1 MTLNSRFT
9 INGASGGGG
18 LLQPDKDLL
27 DDLAVATA
35 TGDYFFMEKSEDNSS
50 FTFSNLDKNKGYKF
64 YAFGSRLATQV
75 RTAIYI
81 LSGENTD
88 QGELQAAGTNCGGTG
103 INQNIQNVYAS
114 EVIFPDE
121 NGEIKFT
128 VSRKEGDYIPLNVLK
143 IEEYTNVEE

>member
-1 MTLNSRFT
+1 MES
-9 INGASGGGG
+9 
-18 LLQPDKDLL
+18 LL
-27 DDLAVATA
+27 
-35 TGDYFFMEKSEDNSS
+35 
-50 FTFSNLDKNKGYKF
+50 
-64 YAFGSRLATQV
+64 
-75 RTAIYI
+75 I
-81 LSGENTD
+81 L
-88 QGELQAAGTNCGGTG
+88 TG